1 MTNTLRAAIKAL
13 MNKFS
18 TSSMVEDL
26 TIVQAID
33 SNDEQIQGI
42 QAGVPTYV
50 YKAVITQSSTNAPT
64 VVTLLVNTFPSTPS
78 YTYTNAGDYS
88 VDCGVDLSS
97 FSVNTIQDCVSDTGT
112 IGGLLGYVYGEQSAG
127 DYRIQTANAAL
138 SQANDILV
146 NYTLVIEAY
155 PA

>member
-18 TSSMVEDL
+18 IASMVEDL

-33 SNDEQIQGI
+33 SNDEQIQDI

-50 YKAVITQSSTNAPT
+50 YKAVITQLGTNAPLAT
-64 VVTLLVNTFPSTPS
+64 VLVNTFPSATFS
-78 YTYTNAGDYS
+78 YIGEGQYS
-88 VDCGVDLSS
+88 LNLGIDLNDLN
-97 FSVNTIQDCVSDTGT
+97 VTTIQQSCYNGT
-112 IGGLLGYVYGEQSAG
+112 DVFNVVGYTDFAGVYYIDNYDSTRTLADDLLS
-127 DYRIQTANAAL
+127 
-138 SQANDILV
+138 